1 MDAEVLDALLLH
13 VLERLDQLLAG
24 HAVLGFLRRVHDLV
38 FENEVS
44 ARIEAAGHGLL
55 PLAYLVVVVEVGD
68 VVEIHD
74 RIEVACEL
82 EVLVRR
88 DVRGEHDVVAG
99 DAAGAAELKL
109 GIARAVAAEALLVQD
124 LNETRIG
131 GRLDREIF
139 LIARVPCKRGLYL
152 ARVLTDRLFIIDMK
166 RGRIGLADLLRLLEC
181 QKRFLFHVFRLAF
194 LGNLVV
200 QIKQYRITEHAL
212 IVRCCLRFIRR
223 ILRRGCAQSGGAY
236 RFPCAASRSHPRRR
250 CGRPPR

>member
-1 MDAEVLDALLLH
+1 MDAEVLDTLLLH

-24 HAVLGFLRRVHDLV
+24 HAVLGLLRRVHDLV
-38 FENEVS
+38 FENEVA

-109 GIARAVAAEALLVQD
+109 GIARAVAAEAFLVQD

-131 GRLDREIF
+131 SRLDREIF

-200 QIKQYRITEHAL
+200 QIKQYRIIAYAL
-212 IVRCCLRFIRR
+212 TVRCCLRFIRR
-223 ILRRGCAQSGGAY
+223 ILRRGCARIGGAY